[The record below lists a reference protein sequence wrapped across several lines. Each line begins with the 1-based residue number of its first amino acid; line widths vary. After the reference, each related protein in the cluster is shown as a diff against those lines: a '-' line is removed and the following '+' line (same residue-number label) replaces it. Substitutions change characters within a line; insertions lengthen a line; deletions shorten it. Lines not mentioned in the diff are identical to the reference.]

1 MIRLPRI
8 GKIKVGK
15 KDEQDNPKGLD
26 YFIIDSEYSD
36 KVFEVYYR
44 KELDKNNEPTG
55 RKLSPNIIK
64 IAFPYN
70 DIELN
75 LEEMYRW
82 YGSSGLKCTGDG
94 ETFSRFV
101 EGKEPNGCPCHLAE
115 PPEGQKQQ
123 CHISMRMSFMILG
136 IGVTGVWQFASKS
149 VYSMSSV
156 RSAMLMVKE
165 NTGQLAGIP
174 FYMRVEMQKS
184 AVAGNPHVFPVVS
197 VDCAMNLEELMA
209 HNIKQITAP
218 AATKQI
224 EENKLDES
232 KEIKPEPE
240 EKKKEFAPEIQREW
254 DVFHKYLEDNKD
266 KLKQGT
272 YDTAMIWLKGLEFPT
287 VEKLLKNLAGVKS
300 QLTSATVSGEYKS
313 YHDELIT
320 TCCQTLKTESR
331 LPVIQTLT
339 NMVKAWGL
347 DGLEK
352 LSDTTENQC
361 IDLLAAFDQQLKDD
375 QEDDLPF
382 D

>member
-15 KDEQDNPKGLD
+15 KDEHDNPKGLD
-26 YFIIDSEYSD
+26 YFIIDSDYAD
-36 KVFEVYYR
+36 KVFEVYHR
-44 KELDKNNEPTG
+44 KELGTNSEPTG
-55 RKLSPNIIK
+55 RKLPPNIIR

-82 YGSSGLKCTGDG
+82 YGTSGLKCTGDG
-94 ETFSRFV
+94 ETFNRFV
-101 EGKEPNGCPCHLAE
+101 EGKEPDGCPCHLAE

-123 CHISMRMSFMILG
+123 CHISMRMSFMVLG

-184 AVAGNPHVFPVVS
+184 AIAGNPHVFPVVS
-197 VDCAMNLEELMA
+197 VDCAMNIEELMA
-209 HNIKQITAP
+209 HNIKRITSP
-218 AATKQI
+218 ARQL
-224 EENKLDES
+224 EEKKLDPK

-240 EKKKEFAPEIQREW
+240 EKKKEFAPAIQREW
-254 DVFHKYLEDNKD
+254 DVFYKWLEDNRD
-266 KLKQGT
+266 KLKEGT

-287 VEKLLKNLAGVKS
+287 VEKLLKNLTVIKS
-300 QLTSATVSGEYKS
+300 QLISATASGEYKS
-313 YHDELIT
+313 YHDTLIT
-320 TCCQTLKTESR
+320 NCCEALKTENR
-331 LPVIQTLT
+331 LPIIQTLN
-339 NMVKAWGL
+339 NMIKAWGI
-347 DGLEK
+347 DGIEK
-352 LSDTTENQC
+352 LSDASENQC
-361 IDLLAAFDQQLKDD
+361 LNLVDEFDKMQKNDN
-375 QEDDLPF
+375 EADLPY
-382 D
+382 